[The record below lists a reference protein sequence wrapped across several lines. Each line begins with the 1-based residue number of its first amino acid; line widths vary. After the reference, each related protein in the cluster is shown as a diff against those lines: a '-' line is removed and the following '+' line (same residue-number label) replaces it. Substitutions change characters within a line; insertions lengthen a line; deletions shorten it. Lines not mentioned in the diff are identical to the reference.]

1 MESGNWIIII
11 ISGVNNCAV
20 EVAARN
26 VKVFNATLKLLKF
39 LSRGIKLRSEVRINL
54 YMYVYILVGSD
65 NRCCWECSMLN
76 RSMEWSKQ
84 MLAEFWNSH
93 HIRTTRFES
102 WILWS
107 RNTYRNKFSRSW
119 ILIDDK
125 ICDLILYFEK
135 KEIRGDILADFV
147 ATRFHRW
154 NIMPKKFNSR
164 NDAARRLLKWCHLL
178 SETACTE
185 QRGG

>member
-1 MESGNWIIII
+1 MIETDACGI
-11 ISGVNNCAV
+11 
-20 EVAARN
+20 
-26 VKVFNATLKLLKF
+26 LKLA
-39 LSRGIKLRSEVRINL
+39 SHSYNSIRKLNS
-54 YMYVYILVGSD
+54 LVEKYD
-65 NRCCWECSMLN
+65 
-76 RSMEWSKQ
+76 
-84 MLAEFWNSH
+84 
-93 HIRTTRFES
+93 
-102 WILWS
+102 
-107 RNTYRNKFSRSW
+107 KFSRSW

-125 ICDLILYFEK
+125 ICDPILYFEK